1 MSRLCMCF
9 SIVSLVLWAWQGR
22 QRSASEASK
31 HSTQQSSA
39 QLEPSGQPEQPRVPM
54 ASGPGRGQGRQGPGS
69 GGRGQEAGRGRGRR
83 YAFPSC

>member
-22 QRSASEASK
+22 QRSASEASR
-31 HSTQQSSA
+31 HSTQQNSA
-39 QLEPSGQPEQPRVPM
+39 QLDPSGQPEQPRVPI
-54 ASGPGRGQGRQGPGS
+54 ASGPGRAQGRQGPGS

-83 YAFPSC
+83 YACP